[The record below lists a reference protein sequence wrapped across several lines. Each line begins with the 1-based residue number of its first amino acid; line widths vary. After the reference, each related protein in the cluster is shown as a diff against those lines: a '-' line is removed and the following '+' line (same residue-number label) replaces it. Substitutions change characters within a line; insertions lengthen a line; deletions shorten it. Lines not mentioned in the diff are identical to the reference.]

1 MQVKILLIACTTL
14 SIVVATAGSD
24 GDSKFIQSKDYEF
37 YLQRTK
43 SAASKSCAV
52 NEMAAYGLTAD
63 VTSLSDPNPIC
74 PQMQGNCCGA
84 KDQELIKTYWE
95 SDNRHQAGY
104 HIAYLNM
111 NKYVLGNV
119 KNYLSIASD
128 ILSKSN
134 KLKFQ
139 GKDKIQA
146 SGDKSAGAP
155 AAEPDDGKP
164 YTFEYHPMC
173 EDAAKQFIHLD
184 FVDRQKAQGFYDL
197 LNRKAE
203 FMQNARRGFYCMLCN
218 AKSKDYISTNRFLIK
233 SKLWY
238 SRDFCQMIYSQAF
251 SSVYMVYKSFN
262 PFIKSLLRMLM
273 CIKPKTASS
282 GTGPQAA
289 QPQQN
294 NDKGA
299 QATASVTVTA
309 STSAPFSMTMDLKVK
324 DPIKKMPEAA
334 RKIFENP
341 MGLKSQTWLE
351 ICYNSDP
358 TGVFFGLKCMG
369 FCENFKMTKRSKLL
383 DGNLDTMQTVYDQLL
398 AYEFALPSTT
408 ANIFDIDILSLKR
421 GIHVELTYLRHNYN
435 FYRSLSPR
443 INFSK
448 YSTQFSL
455 IFKGIN
461 PMALSA
467 GTNLEFK
474 YKFAGLL
481 HAAVATVLS
490 LVLFK

>member
-1 MQVKILLIACTTL
+1 MQVRYLLIACTTL
-14 SIVVATAGSD
+14 SIVVATSSSD
-24 GDSKFIQSKDYEF
+24 DSKFIQSKDYEF

-43 SAASKSCAV
+43 SAATKSCAV

-111 NKYVLGNV
+111 AKYILGNV

-128 ILSKSN
+128 IMGKAN

-146 SGDKSAGAP
+146 SGDKSAGAG
-155 AAEPDDGKP
+155 AGAEPDDGKP
-164 YTFEYHPMC
+164 YSFEYHPMC
-173 EDAAKQFIHLD
+173 EDAAKTFIHLD

-197 LNRKAE
+197 LNKKAE

-233 SKLWY
+233 SRLWY
-238 SRDFCQMIYSQAF
+238 SRDFCQMIYSQTFA
-251 SSVYMVYKSFN
+251 SVYKIYKSFN
-262 PFIKSLLRMLM
+262 PFVKALMRMLM
-273 CIKPKTASS
+273 CIKPKAAGT
-282 GTGPQAA
+282 GTGPQQA
-289 QPQQN
+289 QQPQN

-299 QATASVTVTA
+299 QASVSVTATA
-309 STSAPFSMTMDLKVK
+309 STAQPFSVNMDLKVK
-324 DPIKKMPEAA
+324 DPVKKMPEAA
-334 RKIFENP
+334 RKIFDNP
-341 MGLKSQTWLE
+341 MGLRSQTWLE
-351 ICYNSDP
+351 ICYDSDP

-369 FCENFKMTKRSKLL
+369 FCENFRISKRSKLL
-383 DGNLDTMQTVYDQLL
+383 DGNLDTMQTVYEQLL

-408 ANIFDIDILSLKR
+408 ANVFDIDILSLKR

-455 IFKGIN
+455 IWKGIN

-474 YKFAGLL
+474 YKFAGVFRAALAALL
-481 HAAVATVLS
+481 LI
-490 LVLFK
+490 LFK